1 MEYKIGQKVKTVS
14 VLGTYEGVVESI
26 NPTHSRLGVEYV
38 RLTPHDAIGI
48 AVEGQDDTLWM
59 TVNYVEPIE

>member
-1 MEYKIGQKVKTVS
+1 MEFTIGQKVKTVS

-26 NPTHSRLGVEYV
+26 NPTHSREGKEYI
-38 RLTPHDAIGI
+38 RLTPHDALGI
-48 AVEGQDDTLWM
+48 AVDGLDDTLWV